1 MKKNKIRVKFSFKC
15 MNSMFLSYSLLNM
28 KLIWLY
34 YLVLINLYNFMSG
47 YLYFPNNLQDIKDLI

>member
-34 YLVLINLYNFMSG
+34 CLVLINLYKFMSG
-47 YLYFPNNLQDIKDLI
+47 YLYFPNNLQDIKYLI

>member
-1 MKKNKIRVKFSFKC
+1 MKFSFKC

-34 YLVLINLYNFMSG
+34 CLVLINLYKFMSG
-47 YLYFPNNLQDIKDLI
+47 YLYFPNNLQDIKYLI

>member
-47 YLYFPNNLQDIKDLI
+47 YLYFPNNLQDIKDLT

>member
-47 YLYFPNNLQDIKDLI
+47 YLYFRNNLQDIKDLI

>member
-1 MKKNKIRVKFSFKC
+1 MKKNNIRVKFSFKC
-15 MNSMFLSYSLLNM
+15 MDSMFLSYSLLNM

-47 YLYFPNNLQDIKDLI
+47 YLYFRNNLQDIKDLI